1 MKRRNVLQ
9 LLAAAAFAMSVAPWA
24 VAQVAGKDYTPI
36 SPAQPGGSNGQIE
49 IVEFF
54 SYGCPHCYEFD
65 PLLSKWRA
73 RQPAD
78 VVFHRV
84 PISFG
89 NPKWADLQR
98 VFLTLQAM
106 KISDKYDTAVFEGV
120 HKQRIDFSNEKQRND
135 WLTAQGIDVKTFND
149 TWRSFGVNAQ
159 VKRSEQL
166 AELYKIQGVPSMAVD
181 GRFMAAG
188 NSHEELLRNTDLLIN
203 KARLEKGKK

>member
-9 LLAAAAFAMSVAPWA
+9 LLAAAAFAMTMAPWA
-24 VAQVAGKDYTPI
+24 AAQVAGKDYTPI
-36 SPAQPGGSNGQIE
+36 SPAQAGGSNGQIE
-49 IVEFF
+49 IIEFF

-65 PLLSKWRA
+65 PLLSKWRE

-106 KISDKYDTAVFEGV
+106 KISDKYDAAVFEGV

-135 WLTAQGIDVKTFND
+135 WLTRQSIDVKAFND

-181 GRFMAAG
+181 GRFMAMG